1 MCCSAFL
8 TIQYCRSCRFNMW
21 LYLVSTPVTLGFNLW
36 SQNCSAVGMPNLSSK
51 FERCTIFFKLTMGM
65 VQTDGRT
72 DRQAQ
77 GGPLEES

>member
-1 MCCSAFL
+1 
-8 TIQYCRSCRFNMW
+8 
-21 LYLVSTPVTLGFNLW
+21 
-36 SQNCSAVGMPNLSSK
+36 MPNLSSK